1 MNDWMAILGVVLLV
15 LALVW
20 WLLGRKGGASQSV
33 ADAVVTPEAVKVADG
48 YSPRN
53 VGNDASAR
61 PWEQQP
67 GGFDARTEPV
77 MADVAAVPPQAA
89 ASDSATPADFDAAA
103 FLEASKAHFVQLQA
117 AWDRADVPAL
127 RAMMTE
133 EMVSQIQAQLAERER
148 QAGAAAGQSEVVRLD
163 AKLLGV
169 DEQPNGYLA
178 SVEFSGLIR
187 DEAAAA
193 PNPFREIWSIT
204 RPKGGS
210 EGWRVAGVQ
219 ALQ

>member
-1 MNDWMAILGVVLLV
+1 MNSWLAILVVVLFV
-15 LALVW
+15 LALG
-20 WLLGRKGGASQSV
+20 WLWLGRKGGARQS
-33 ADAVVTPEAVKVADG
+33 ASGAVVAPEAVRLADG
-48 YSPRN
+48 YSPKN

-61 PWEQQP
+61 PWEQQT
-67 GGFDARTEPV
+67 GGFDVKTEPV
-77 MADVAAVPPQAA
+77 MGDAA
-89 ASDSATPADFDAAA
+89 ALSQAGASEPAGFDAAA

-117 AWDRADVPAL
+117 AWDRADVSAL

-148 QAGAAAGQSEVVRLD
+148 QAGAAASQSEVVMLD
-163 AKLLGV
+163 AKLLRV
-169 DEQPNGYLA
+169 DEQPDEYLA
-178 SVEFSGLIR
+178 SVEFAGLIR
-187 DEAAAA
+187 DEPSAG

-204 RPKGGS
+204 RPRGGS

>member
-33 ADAVVTPEAVKVADG
+33 AGAVVTPEAVKAADG
-48 YSPRN
+48 YSPSN

-67 GGFDARTEPV
+67 GGFDAKTEPV
-77 MADVAAVPPQAA
+77 MVDVPAAPPAA
-89 ASDSATPADFDAAA
+89 ASDSAAPAGFDAVA
-103 FLEASKAHFVQLQA
+103 FLEASKVHFVQLQA
-117 AWDRADVPAL
+117 AWDRSDVPAL

-169 DEQPNGYLA
+169 EEQPDGYLA

-187 DEAAAA
+187 DEPAAE
-193 PNPFREIWSIT
+193 PNPFREVWSIT

>member
-1 MNDWMAILGVVLLV
+1 MNDWMAILGVILLV
-15 LALVW
+15 LVLG
-20 WLLGRKGGASQSV
+20 WLLGRKGGAPQAV
-33 ADAVVTPEAVKVADG
+33 ADAADQPEAVKVADG
-48 YSPRN
+48 YSPGN

-61 PWEQQP
+61 PWEQQA

-77 MADVAAVPPQAA
+77 LADVATVPPQAA
-89 ASDSATPADFDAAA
+89 AADPATPADFDAAA
-103 FLEASKAHFVQLQA
+103 FLETSKAHFVQLQA
-117 AWDRADVPAL
+117 AWDRVDVPAL

-148 QAGAAAGQSEVVRLD
+148 QAGAAAHQSEVVRLD
-163 AKLLGV
+163 AKLLRV
-169 DEQPNGYLA
+169 DELPDEYLA

-187 DEAAAA
+187 DEPSAA

-204 RPKGGS
+204 RPRAGS